1 MSTPW
6 EYKVI
11 LSQGISDQRLLEWE
25 KDLNKYGADGWELVS
40 VIVRPEVPREEA
52 PTVPREDAEEYR
64 AAVARAASFPS
75 ERHPRT
81 VIFLKRERS

>member
-11 LSQGISDQRLLEWE
+11 LSHGISDQRIIEWE
-25 KDLNKYGADGWELVS
+25 EELNRYGAEGWELVC

-52 PTVPREDAEEYR
+52 PEGPRL
-64 AAVARAASFPS
+64 
-75 ERHPRT
+75 PRT
-81 VIFLKRERS
+81 AVFLKRERR